1 MYPAVLKHRAIFFCT
16 KLNATLRQAAKV
28 FGPGKST
35 IARWLRPLAPPKPR
49 IPAHETIRHAVEQCI
64 QNNCF
69 STIDDILAAV
79 NSSNRK
85 AGRTT
90 VWRALREARFSRKR
104 TRMRFSPKT
113 PSREDLEALKQST
126 TGGELISVDET
137 CVYLEKP
144 RTYGYAPRGKRL
156 VARLD
161 KPIRSNKLTL
171 LLAISETRGVVG
183 WKTIQGSC
191 NTQLFSEF
199 VRDIDAPHGAKL
211 LVDNVRFHHANE
223 TKHAAS
229 IMGFRLIYTP
239 PYCPELNPV
248 ENAFSVLKASMS
260 RGHKNVETAVSAVTA
275 AKCAAFFREGR
286 RQLEDALRLT

>member
-1 MYPAVLKHRAIFFCT
+1 MYPAILKHRAIFFCT
-16 KLNATLRQAAKV
+16 KMHATLRQAAKV

-35 IARWLRPLAPPKPR
+35 IARWLRPSVHR
-49 IPAHETIRHAVEQCI
+49 QTTIPIHKSIQHIVEKCV
-64 QNNCF
+64 QNDCF

-79 NSSNRK
+79 NASNRK

-90 VWRALREARFSRKR
+90 VWRSLREARYSRKR

-113 PSREDLEALKQST
+113 PSREDLEALKQCT
-126 TGGELISVDET
+126 AHGEVISVDET

-144 RTYGYAPRGKRL
+144 RAYGYAPRGKRL
-156 VARLD
+156 VSRLA

-171 LLAISETRGVVG
+171 LLAISESRGVVG
-183 WKTIQGSC
+183 WKTIRGSC
-191 NTQLFSEF
+191 DTQLFAEF
-199 VRDIDAPHGAKL
+199 VRDIDAPHGAKIL
-211 LVDNVRFHHANE
+211 LDNVRFHHANE

-229 IMGFRLIYTP
+229 IMGFRLVYTP

-260 RGHKNVETAVSAVTA
+260 RGHQDVVTAVSAVTLT
-275 AKCAAFFREGR
+275 KCAAFYRESR
-286 RQLEDALRLT
+286 RQLDDALRRV